1 MNRNENN
8 NNRTRNFI
16 AMTLIACGSI
26 FTACGGS
33 QAIDGLGIG
42 AGVGGG
48 IGYII
53 GNELDK
59 INIWDAINR

>member
-1 MNRNENN
+1 MTRKENNKNRN
-8 NNRTRNFI
+8 
-16 AMTLIACGSI
+16 LIAAALISCG
-26 FTACGGS
+26 FLLYGCGS
-33 QAIDGLGIG
+33 QAMDGLGIG

-59 INIWDAINR
+59 INIWDAINQ

>member
-1 MNRNENN
+1 MMNNNNN

-16 AMTLIACGSI
+16 AVALIACGGL

-33 QAIDGLGIG
+33 QAIDGLAIG
-42 AGVGGG
+42 GAAGGG

-59 INIWDAINR
+59 INIWDALNR

>member
-8 NNRTRNFI
+8 NNRTRNIF
-16 AMTLIACGSI
+16 AVALIACGSL

-33 QAIDGLGIG
+33 QAIDGLAIG
-42 AGVGGG
+42 GAAGGG

-59 INIWDAINR
+59 INIWEALNR

>member
-1 MNRNENN
+1 MKNKNRN
-8 NNRTRNFI
+8 RNLI
-16 AMTLIACGSI
+16 AITLIACAG
-26 FTACGGS
+26 FFGACGSS

-48 IGYII
+48 LGYII

-59 INIWDAINR
+59 INIWDAIN